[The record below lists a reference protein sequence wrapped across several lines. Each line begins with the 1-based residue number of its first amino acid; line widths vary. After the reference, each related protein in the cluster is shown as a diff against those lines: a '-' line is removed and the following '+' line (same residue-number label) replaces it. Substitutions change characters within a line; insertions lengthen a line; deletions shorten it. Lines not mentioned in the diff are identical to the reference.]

1 MPEPVAVILKL
12 LELPPHTVELTGW
25 LVITGN
31 VFTVNNAGLEVVDP
45 QSAVAIQRY

>member
-1 MPEPVAVILKL
+1 MLEPVAVILKL

-31 VFTVNNAGLEVVDP
+31 VFTVNNAEPELVLP
-45 QSAVAIQRY
+45 QRPVAIHRY